1 MTDEEYTFRADC
13 AEKKRVARGSA
24 NRRSHAGKGGR
35 MKMPSDYMT
44 KKERDKMNGEVK
56 RYSMAHPMKWAQFKQ
71 MPDDIKREYIAS
83 ITDKFNPTQAAV
95 AEMLGVTQRTLSSL
109 YTALGIPSPRGC
121 RSASGRND
129 AFWAW
134 ANAATTAEPTD
145 AAEKPEG
152 KTMQKP
158 QGGGGRS
165 NKRHAS
171 VFGRLRARRIR
182 CGICP
187 ARDSLNA
194 QSGYIVGSSS
204 RTITARV

>member
-24 NRRSHAGKGGR
+24 NRRSHAGRGGR
-35 MKMPSDYMT
+35 MKTPSDYMT

-109 YTALGIPSPRGC
+109 YTVLGIPSPRGC

-134 ANAATTAEPTD
+134 ANAATTAEPAD

-158 QGGGGRS
+158 QGGAGALISGTLVFS
-165 NKRHAS
+165 DAS
-171 VFGRLRARRIR
+171 AQDAFATAYALLATVSMRRVVISWE
-182 CGICP
+182 
-187 ARDSLNA
+187 AA
-194 QSGYIVGSSS
+194 AEQ
-204 RTITARV
+204 

>member
-24 NRRSHAGKGGR
+24 NRRSHVGRGGR
-35 MKMPSDYMT
+35 MKTPSDYMT

-56 RYSMAHPMKWAQFKQ
+56 RYSMAHPMKWAPFKQ

-83 ITDKFNPTQAAV
+83 IMDKFNPTQAAV

-152 KTMQKP
+152 KIEQKP
-158 QGGGGRS
+158 QGGAGTLISGTLVFS
-165 NKRHAS
+165 GAS
-171 VFGRLRARRIR
+171 AQDAFAAAYALLATVSMRRVVISWE
-182 CGICP
+182 
-187 ARDSLNA
+187 AA
-194 QSGYIVGSSS
+194 AEQ
-204 RTITARV
+204 

>member
-24 NRRSHAGKGGR
+24 NRRSHVGRGGR
-35 MKMPSDYMT
+35 MKTPSDYMT

-83 ITDKFNPTQAAV
+83 IMDKFNPTQAAV

-152 KTMQKP
+152 KTEQRP
-158 QGGGGRS
+158 QGGTGTLISGTLVFS
-165 NKRHAS
+165 GAS
-171 VFGRLRARRIR
+171 AQDAFAAAYALLATVSMRRVVISWE
-182 CGICP
+182 
-187 ARDSLNA
+187 AA
-194 QSGYIVGSSS
+194 AEQ
-204 RTITARV
+204 